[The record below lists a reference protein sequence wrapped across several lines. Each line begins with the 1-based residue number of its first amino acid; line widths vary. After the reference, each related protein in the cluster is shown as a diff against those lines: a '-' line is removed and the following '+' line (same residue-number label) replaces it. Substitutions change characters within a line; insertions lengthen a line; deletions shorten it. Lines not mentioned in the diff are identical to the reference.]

1 MDYRKFKLS
10 IVIPVYNSQQTIGRL
25 VDELIENLKDYNFEI
40 ILVNDYSK
48 DNSHEICV
56 QKCEKYPGIIR
67 YMRLS
72 RNFGEHNAVMA
83 GLNHVVGDYAIIMDD
98 DFQNPPEDVVKMIS
112 YMLKNKFDVLYTYYE
127 EKKHGWFRNIGSL
140 FNDRV
145 ATLLLNKPNDL
156 YLSSF
161 KCINRFLINEIKKYC
176 GPYPYI
182 DGLILRVTQNIG
194 KVKVGH
200 EERTNGRSNYTLR
213 KLIALWMNMFIN
225 FSIVPIR
232 ISFFLGLALTS
243 FGFMLVFYFFVDM
256 YILNPEGEWPP
267 GWASLLVCIITFS
280 GAQLMSLGLIGEYIG
295 KLFLTDN
302 GTPQFIVSEYYEKD
316 EMQ

>member
-1 MDYRKFKLS
+1 MDNRKFRLS

-25 VDELIENLKDYNFEI
+25 VDVLIENLREYNFEI
-40 ILVNDYSK
+40 VLVNDCSK
-48 DNSHEICV
+48 DNSHAICV
-56 QKCEKYPGIIR
+56 QKCEEFPGIIR
-67 YMRLS
+67 YMQLS

-83 GLNHVVGDYAIIMDD
+83 GLNYADGDYAIIMDD
-98 DFQNPPEDVVKMIS
+98 DLQNPPEDVVKMIS
-112 YMLKNKFDVLYTYYE
+112 HMIKNKFDVLYTYYE

-140 FNDRV
+140 FNDIV
-145 ATLLLNKPNDL
+145 ATLLLNKPKDL

-161 KCINRFLINEIKKYC
+161 KCINRFLINEIVKYR

-200 EERTNGRSNYTLR
+200 EERTDGKSNYTLR
-213 KLIALWMNMFIN
+213 KLISLWMNMFIN

-232 ISFFLGLALTS
+232 ISFFLGLVLTS
-243 FGFMLVFYFFVDM
+243 LGFVLIFYFLIDM
-256 YILNPEGEWPP
+256 YILHPEGEWPP
-267 GWASLLVCIITFS
+267 GWASLLVCLITFS

-302 GTPQFIVSEYYEKD
+302 GTPQFIVSEYYEKNKV
-316 EMQ
+316 Q